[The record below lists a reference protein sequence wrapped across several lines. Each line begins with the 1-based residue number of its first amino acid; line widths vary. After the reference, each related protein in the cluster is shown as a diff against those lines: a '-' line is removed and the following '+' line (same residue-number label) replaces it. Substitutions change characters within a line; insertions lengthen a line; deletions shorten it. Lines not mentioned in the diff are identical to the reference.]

1 MDPEYGI
8 ASIAAQER
16 RLSMFRGALLSLL
29 LHAGAIAIVIL
40 FFSNLYRSEEFKRPP
55 TFTLVNVAPPAPVS
69 EPVKRAAIRHES
81 TAAPAHEQMPNV
93 QEAQPDLI
101 DKNPVPSA
109 EPKATEPV
117 SETTGGAGASP
128 GKANEAGDADQP
140 VAIGSA
146 TLLDNTNFSPIF
158 NPKPAYP
165 AIANKA
171 NIEGYVDVE
180 LIVTPVGTIESFT
193 ILKTFGHP
201 AFGEETA
208 KVIKRWRFP
217 PPRINGKPSKI
228 KYDYRVNFTL
238 N

>member
-8 ASIAAQER
+8 PSIAAQDGK
-16 RLSMFRGALLSLL
+16 LSLFRGALLSLL
-29 LHAGAIAIVIL
+29 LHAGMIAITII
-40 FFSNLYRSEEFKRPP
+40 FFRNLYRSEEFKRPP
-55 TFTLVNVAPPAPVS
+55 TFTLVDVPTPKPIS
-69 EPVKRAAIRHES
+69 EPVKHAAIRRQS
-81 TAAPAHEQMPNV
+81 TVAPAQEQTPKV
-93 QEAQPDLI
+93 QEVEADLI

-109 EPKATEPV
+109 EPAA
-117 SETTGGAGASP
+117 ETIGGSGTSP
-128 GKANEAGDADQP
+128 GRAGDAGDADQP
-140 VAIGSA
+140 VAVASA

-180 LIVTPVGTIESFT
+180 LIVSAAGTIESFT
-193 ILKTFGHP
+193 ILKTSGHP